1 MREIEKKDVVVETK
15 ATAKNLSY
23 EDQKKSKSL
32 QNRLSKIESQIKQL
46 EIDIQ
51 NDDKELASNYDKHIE
66 NANFFV
72 AYNKKKSELDQL
84 LEDWEA
90 VQNEIDNL

>member
-1 MREIEKKDVVVETK
+1 MLLT
-15 ATAKNLSY
+15 SHW
-23 EDQKKSKSL
+23 QKIP
-32 QNRLSKIESQIKQL
+32 QSQIKQL

-72 AYNKKKSELDQL
+72 AYNKKKAELDQL
-84 LEDWEA
+84 LEDWET
-90 VQNEIDNL
+90 VQTEIDNL